1 MQADAAAIMLPDADG
16 KHLRVH
22 ALDYPESKGIFT
34 EGALVP
40 IEGSMPRQTFQS
52 GEPMVVNR
60 LDPATMLP
68 EMYRKAVGEG
78 LNSFCDMPL
87 ISRSRLLGI
96 LAVARRGVK
105 NFRAGTAAF
114 LATVGKQGGDRSGE
128 PSP

>member
-1 MQADAAAIMLPDADG
+1 MQADAAAIMLPDGDG

-40 IEGSMPRQTFQS
+40 IEGSMPGQTFQS
-52 GEPMVVNR
+52 GKPMVVNR
-60 LDPATMLP
+60 LDRATMPP

-87 ISRSRLLGI
+87 ITRSRFLGI
-96 LAVARRGVK
+96 LAVRRREEN
-105 NFRAGTAAF
+105 NFSGNTATCQA
-114 LATVGKQGGDRSGE
+114 QGASR
-128 PSP
+128 